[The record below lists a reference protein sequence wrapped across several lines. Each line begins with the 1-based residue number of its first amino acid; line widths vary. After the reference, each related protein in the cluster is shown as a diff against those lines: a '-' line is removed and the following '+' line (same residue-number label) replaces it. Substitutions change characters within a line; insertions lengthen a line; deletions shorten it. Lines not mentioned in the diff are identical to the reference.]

1 MVLVMKEWDVL
12 FSNLDSI
19 DFSYRKNLNRLK
31 RGPLLSKTTKDDL
44 ILDLFCG
51 RCDTSYGLRD
61 YGYKIISGDISLKL
75 LIMNKDVK
83 NKIQL
88 NSLLLPFKN
97 NQFKGIIIQG
107 GLHHLD
113 DFDQIVI
120 CLREA
125 KRVLKS
131 NGYLFISEPGN
142 TLCLKIWLFLI
153 KKTKLWKISSYSKN
167 WHDLY
172 KAEEKTHSLYLSN
185 TSKLI
190 HYLKNNWTI
199 EFHKVGLVTEFFT
212 LKKDD

>member
-1 MVLVMKEWDVL
+1 
-12 FSNLDSI
+12 
-19 DFSYRKNLNRLK
+19 
-31 RGPLLSKTTKDDL
+31 
-44 ILDLFCG
+44 
-51 RCDTSYGLRD
+51 
-61 YGYKIISGDISLKL
+61 
-75 LIMNKDVK
+75 MNKDVK